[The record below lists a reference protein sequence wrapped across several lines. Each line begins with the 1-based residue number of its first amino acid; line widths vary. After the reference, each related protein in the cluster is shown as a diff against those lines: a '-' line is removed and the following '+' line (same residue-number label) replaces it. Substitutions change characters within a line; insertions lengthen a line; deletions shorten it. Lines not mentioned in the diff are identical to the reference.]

1 MKSVYTE
8 KDLLVIRSEYEAL
21 MELAA
26 RRCRNEEQIA
36 WVRKAYELASTA
48 HKGVRLHS
56 GRPYMIYPLQVARI
70 VVEKIGLGY
79 HSICASL
86 LLGILDNTSYTVEDI
101 RNLFDDKTAR
111 LSEGLRNISKVLERS
126 ETVGASSRWRRF
138 STTASISRVS
148 RKKGAGVSCPKPWRY
163 SSLLP
168 TGSDSTP
175 SSPRW
180 KTSG

>member
-111 LSEGLRNISKVLERS
+111 QYSHH
-126 ETVGASSRWRRF
+126 ETNSNNRYIEDGNLLQPKAIGYVHQPIASYYY
-138 STTASISRVS
+138 I
-148 RKKGAGVSCPKPWRY
+148 
-163 SSLLP
+163 
-168 TGSDSTP
+168 
-175 SSPRW
+175 
-180 KTSG
+180 